1 MNADTD
7 IIDSLFGGP
16 GRNAVLRL
24 LARSEEPL
32 SGRQIAQAT
41 GLSPGGAAR
50 ALDHLFELGVI
61 VRVAAGRA
69 VLNSLDREHEIV
81 RTLVLPALEA
91 EDRIAAARAARPSS
105 DVPPE
110 IIECLVSGFDPL
122 QIILFGSRATGEGD
136 ESSDFDLLV
145 VLPEVTDKHAT
156 MVAMLL
162 ALGHFA
168 VPVDA
173 VPTDPAEIASR
184 GHVSGTVLAT
194 ALESGK
200 VVYERVA

>member
-1 MNADTD
+1 MTN
-7 IIDSLFGGP
+7 
-16 GRNAVLRL
+16 
-24 LARSEEPL
+24 PL
-32 SGRQIAQAT
+32 GIQ
-41 GLSPGGAAR
+41 P
-50 ALDHLFELGVI
+50 
-61 VRVAAGRA
+61 
-69 VLNSLDREHEIV
+69 
-81 RTLVLPALEA
+81 EA

-105 DVPPE
+105 DLPPE

-122 QIILFGSRATGEGD
+122 QIILFGSRATDEAD

-162 ALGHFA
+162 ALGHLA

-184 GHVSGTVLAT
+184 GHEQGTVLAS
-194 ALESGK
+194 ALATGK